1 MPMAE
6 NKERYR
12 RSAKSERLRLFLKY
26 AAFSAVALAL
36 LAAVGYWFFIGWRAR
51 DLALKSRQNLENA
64 GYRMAWL
71 QAESARNLRPD
82 EPEVLRTSAI
92 VDAAFGRK
100 ESLEAWRRLAEVDDL
115 TPDDQEHRARAAI
128 RFDDRVQLDAA
139 VEALDAAG
147 RRDSS
152 ARLRTASQLSRGDLQ
167 SAIEQARRGAS
178 FSDDPRLRL
187 DLAKLLLRRYVDDLA
202 SSPADGSPARQAFN
216 EMTAIVNSL
225 QNDPETGPE
234 ALAFGLTFL
243 LPGPAV
249 QKAWADNAMARME
262 PGNPAL
268 LPAATILIDN
278 KHATPEQL
286 HAQLRSIFDAASLDQ
301 RAAYAAW
308 LTRHG
313 LARESLTMITAQEA
327 GESPKAFLARTE
339 ALGKDGNWN
348 AVMATV
354 EAGGNVPD
362 SIRFLTRARAQ
373 YALRSDPVSG
383 ATSVGDA
390 LRAAAKE
397 QRLPA
402 AIQAADG
409 FGAQQAVGAALVE
422 LSGDPAFAG
431 QVFRLSR
438 ERFAASGEHAR
449 LKEAFQRASQAAP
462 EELAVRDYGRY
473 LSLLKE
479 SKKAPDIGAAEADVA
494 FAPADPFVRVTAALA
509 KLRAGKSEE
518 ALSSFD
524 DITVFYDR
532 LPPGSQAV
540 ICAVIAANGQ
550 SERAEALLKVLD
562 RSKLTDDEA
571 ALIKGLP

>member
-1 MPMAE
+1 MAE

-12 RSAKSERLRLFLKY
+12 RSAKKERLMLFLKY

-36 LAAVGYWFFIGWRAR
+36 VAAVGYWFFIGWRAR

-100 ESLEAWRRLAEVDDL
+100 ESLDAWRRLAEVDDL
-115 TPDDQEHRARAAI
+115 TPDDQEQRARAAI
-128 RFDDRVQLDAA
+128 RFDDRAQFDAA

-147 RRDSS
+147 RRDAS

-249 QKAWADNAMARME
+249 QKAWADNAMVRME

-278 KHATPEQL
+278 KHATPAQL
-286 HAQLRSIFDAASLDQ
+286 HAQLRAIFDAASLDQ

-354 EAGGNVPD
+354 DAGGNVPD

-397 QRLPA
+397 QKLPA

-409 FGAQQAVGAALVE
+409 FGAQQSVGAALVE

-431 QVFRLSR
+431 QAFRLAR

-462 EELAVRDYGRY
+462 DELAVRDYGRY

-479 SKKAPDIGAAEADVA
+479 SKEAPDVSAAEADVA
-494 FAPADPFVRVTAALA
+494 FAPADPLVRVTAALA
-509 KLRAGKSEE
+509 KLRAGKNEE

-532 LPPGSQAV
+532 LPPGPQAV
-540 ICAVIAANGQ
+540 ICAIIAANGQ
-550 SERAEALLKVLD
+550 SERVAALSKVID
-562 RSKLTDDEA
+562 RSKLTADEA
-571 ALIKGLP
+571 ALIRGLP